1 MPLELHQKTP
11 KGAQQM
17 KEVLLLQVA
26 PFIHSISCFPFHPWF
41 LRNTTHVQH
50 GFFFLS
56 SYLKANS
63 ISSIVRYF
71 DNRQTIQI
79 VLWCQKHP
87 LSFKRATTVYE
98 SVCKTSG
105 WILLMKFINQIYIC
119 MFVHC
124 VKIWIKLFL

>member
-1 MPLELHQKTP
+1 MYN
-11 KGAQQM
+11 M
-17 KEVLLLQVA
+17 V
-26 PFIHSISCFPFHPWF
+26 
-41 LRNTTHVQH
+41 
-50 GFFFLS
+50 FFFLS

-119 MFVHC
+119 MFAYC
-124 VKIWIKLFL
+124 VKIWIKLFLQQMLWKIKFQTGKDVFVSLHTEYRKVTSISAEFYETQLQCDL